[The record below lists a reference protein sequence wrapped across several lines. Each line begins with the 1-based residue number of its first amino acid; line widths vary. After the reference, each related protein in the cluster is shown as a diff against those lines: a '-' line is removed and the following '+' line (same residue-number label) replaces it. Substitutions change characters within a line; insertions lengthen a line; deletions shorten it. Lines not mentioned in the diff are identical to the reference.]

1 MIKFQLAS
9 IDSSALVSRTA
20 ESIRAYWLWGAVLL
34 IGAVSFFGS
43 PAGYAATSH
52 AVLHGLCAQ
61 TPSHTITMGGQM
73 LPFDSRMTGIYGG
86 FLFTLGTLLW
96 RGRFFRFGNPSRP
109 VLAILVGL
117 VALMAADGFNSLLT
131 DLGFWHP
138 WAPSNALRVITGFGC
153 GVSLAVALS
162 WLVASSAWNLG
173 SNEAG
178 ISAPRDLIVPV
189 AWLAPFGL
197 VLWAGPGWA
206 HLPIT
211 VFLVLSAWITV
222 TLLVL
227 VIVLLTFR
235 IDARILAGKQLHVP
249 VAIAALLAISVMMG
263 LAGARFWAE
272 HWLGISNAMM

>member
-1 MIKFQLAS
+1 MIKLQFVSHANLAVLNR
-9 IDSSALVSRTA
+9 ATER
-20 ESIRAYWLWGAVLL
+20 IRAYWLWGAVLL
-34 IGAVSFFGS
+34 IGAVAFFGS

-61 TPSHTITMGGQM
+61 TPSHTITMGGQL

-96 RGRFFRFGNPSRP
+96 RGRFFRYGNPPRR
-109 VLAILVGL
+109 VIVALTGL
-117 VALMAADGFNSLLT
+117 MTLMAADGFNSFLT
-131 DLGFWHP
+131 DLGLWHP
-138 WAPSNALRVITGFGC
+138 WPPANALRVITGFGC
-153 GVSLAVALS
+153 GIALAVALS
-162 WLVASSAWNLG
+162 WLVASSVWNLG
-173 SNEAG
+173 SRDAG
-178 ISAPRDLIVPV
+178 VMSLRDLIVPV

-197 VLWAGPGWA
+197 VLWTGPGWA
-206 HLPIT
+206 HLPTT

-227 VIVLLTFR
+227 VIILLTFR
-235 IDARILAGKQLHVP
+235 IDARILAGRQLHVP
-249 VAIAALLAISVMMG
+249 VAMAALLAISVMMG